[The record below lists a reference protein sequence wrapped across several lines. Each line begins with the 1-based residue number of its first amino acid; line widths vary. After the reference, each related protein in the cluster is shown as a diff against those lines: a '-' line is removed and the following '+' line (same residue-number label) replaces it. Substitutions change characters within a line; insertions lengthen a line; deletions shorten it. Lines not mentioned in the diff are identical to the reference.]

1 MAKNNNNILTRNYSG
16 QFAKEVVFKN
26 FKDDTL
32 MTKYPDR
39 SNVRLSLLQRESNGI
54 FKKAV
59 AHAKAVMEDPERVA
73 ALKKEL
79 KSRKKTYHQ
88 SVYHAC
94 IQQYMLKNSRS
105 VLLSEAEELVQRYL
119 AAFDLTER
127 QALGLKYL
135 ALEQE
140 LSNPVYQDINK
151 VSKATATRDLQDM
164 VRRGLISVDGW
175 GAGIKY
181 ALLPISSAAAQ

>member
-16 QFAKEVVFKN
+16 QVAKEIVFKN
-26 FKDDTL
+26 YKDDTL

-59 AHAKAVMEDPERVA
+59 AHAKAVMADPERTA
-73 ALKKEL
+73 TIKKEL
-79 KSRKKTYHQ
+79 KSRKKTARQ

-94 IQQYMLKNSRS
+94 IQQYMRENSRS
-105 VLLSEAEELVQRYL
+105 ALFAEAEELVERYL
-119 AAFDLTER
+119 AAFDLSER

-135 ALEQE
+135 AFQQE
-140 LSNPVYQDINK
+140 LNNPTYQDINK

-164 VRRGLISVDGW
+164 VRRGIISVSGW

-181 ALLPISSAAAQ
+181 DLLPISRDDPK